1 MGRFEV
7 LSKEETIMLARTIR
21 AGKTEGG
28 YNAAA
33 LRAIDRMVNH
43 NLRWVVS
50 VWAKNYQEYIGPNSD
65 RLADLLQ
72 EGTIGLRRAAERFDP
87 GLGYAFATYSQW
99 WIKKHMQEYIFVD
112 ARIIRVPSDAQGLYS
127 KYKKL
132 RTSKDHEQSISEL
145 AKITCNSSASVD
157 QRVRAVS
164 EAICNTKPSHLLDR
178 AALDNEEQEPQEHWD
193 TLFDLVA
200 SRAELD
206 PEDREL
212 LLGKYAGM
220 SFGAMQAMWPDITH
234 IQKRYQSA
242 RLRFVRS
249 ARELASE
256 ENVKGAFLASTF
268 SVA

>member
-1 MGRFEV
+1 MGRFEI
-7 LSKEETIMLARTIR
+7 LSKDKTIMLARTVR
-21 AGKTEGG
+21 AGKTEEG
-28 YNAAA
+28 YTAAA
-33 LRAIDRMVNH
+33 LRAIEQLVNH
-43 NLRWVVS
+43 NLRLVVS
-50 VWAKNYQEYIGPNSD
+50 IWAKTYQEYIGPNSD

-72 EGTIGLRRAAERFDP
+72 EGAIGLRRAAERFDP
-87 GLGYAFATYSQW
+87 KLGYTFATYAAW

-112 ARIIRVPSDAQGLYS
+112 TRMIRVPSDAQGLYS

-132 RTSKDHEQSISEL
+132 RASKGHEQCILEL
-145 AKITCNSSASVD
+145 AKITCNSSESVD
-157 QRVRAVS
+157 QSVRAVS
-164 EAICNTKPSHLLDR
+164 AAICNTKPSYLLDR
-178 AALDNEEQEPQEHWD
+178 QTPEAEESQEHWHA
-193 TLFDLVA
+193 LFDLVA

-206 PEDREL
+206 PEDRDL

-220 SFGAMQAMWPDITH
+220 SFGAMQAMWPEINH

-256 ENVKGAFLASTF
+256 ENLKGAFPARTF